1 MALTSRWRS
10 QYRARVVAVR
20 ELPIPDPP
28 FIGPNDIK
36 FFLDAILLWLAC
48 NHNTPKVRG
57 FCKNRVLLPAGCW
70 FFSPQSMMTAQGK
83 HMVTA

>member
-1 MALTSRWRS
+1 M
-10 QYRARVVAVR
+10 AVR

-48 NHNTPKVRG
+48 NHNTPKIRG
-57 FCKNRVLLPAGCW
+57 FCKIRVLLPAGCW
-70 FFSPQSMMTAQGK
+70 FFTSQSMMTKLGK

>member
-1 MALTSRWRS
+1 VSFQSPILPSLVQTTS
-10 QYRARVVAVR
+10 
-20 ELPIPDPP
+20 
-28 FIGPNDIK
+28 N

-70 FFSPQSMMTAQGK
+70 FFTSQSMMTKLGK